1 LAPDAKT
8 GDETSTPE
16 QSVKGSRRG
25 SYTVLRHRDFRLLW
39 QAEFASNLGTQM
51 QRVAIAWQIYQLTGD
66 ALQLGLL
73 GLVRFAAILVVGLVG
88 GVLAD
93 QRDRR
98 RLLFASQL
106 GLAASSA
113 LLALL
118 SATGSAS
125 VAAIYAITLA
135 SAALAAVGGPAR
147 QAFIPSLVPREEIAG
162 AMSLNILAMQVAT
175 VSGPVVA
182 GWLIG
187 QISVTPIYA
196 IDGLSFVLVAGA
208 ALAIRARPPA
218 AAVTGGALH
227 AALEGLTFLRGSPV
241 LLGVMAAD
249 FAATFFGAATVLMP
263 IFASEVLEVG
273 PSGLGFLY
281 AAPAVGAVLGSLA
294 MTLGPI
300 PRRPGRGVLL
310 AIALYGATV
319 VGFGLSRTVWVS
331 LLLLAAGG
339 AADAASMALRH
350 AIRNLVT
357 PDELRGRV
365 AATHSM
371 FAMGGPQLGE
381 FEAGL
386 AARLIGPGPSV
397 ALGGLGTIAAA
408 TAVALLAPAIRRY
421 RT

>member
-1 LAPDAKT
+1 LAAQSNPTDVVSRPSST
-8 GDETSTPE
+8 GDRN
-16 QSVKGSRRG
+16 GRG

-39 QAEFASNLGTQM
+39 QAEFASNFGTQM
-51 QRVAIAWQIYQLTGD
+51 QRVAVAWQIYQLTGD

-73 GLVRFAAILVVGLVG
+73 GLVRFTAILIVGLVG

-98 RLLFASQL
+98 RLLLASQL
-106 GLAASSA
+106 CLATSSGV
-113 LLALL
+113 LALL
-118 SATGSAS
+118 TATDTISP
-125 VAAIYAITLA
+125 AAIYGVTLVAA
-135 SAALAAVGGPAR
+135 SLTAVGGPAR

-175 VSGPVVA
+175 VTGPVAA

-187 QISVTPIYA
+187 RVNVAPIYV
-196 IDGLSFVLVAGA
+196 IDALSFVGVGVAA
-208 ALAIRARPPA
+208 VLIRTRPPA
-218 AAVTGGALH
+218 GAVSRGTLH
-227 AALEGLTFLRGSPV
+227 AAIEGLIFLRQSPV

-273 PSGLGFLY
+273 PRGLGLLY
-281 AAPAVGAVLGSLA
+281 AAPAVGAVVGSLA
-294 MTLGPI
+294 MTIGPM
-300 PRRPGRGVLL
+300 PSRPGRAVLT
-310 AIALYGATV
+310 AIVLYGATV
-319 VGFGLSRTVWVS
+319 AGFGLSRTLWLS
-331 LLLLAAGG
+331 LLLLATGG
-339 AADAASMALRH
+339 AADAASMAMRA

-386 AARLIGPGPSV
+386 AARLLGPGPSV

-408 TAVALLAPAIRRY
+408 GLVTLLAPAIRRFKI
-421 RT
+421 